1 MRRLDEVRAKKG
13 TLDPDEDAL
22 RLRCDQLVKKL
33 KGVETRR
40 RREAE
45 GYDDTNTYAVLAAE
59 GFLPGYGLDIGTVV
73 GFHQAPRYGTD
84 LRDWELRRAL
94 ALALRE
100 YVPGN
105 LIYANGHRFYPRF
118 FHLEATEPTIFQID
132 VANEAVVEVG
142 SAPDGSAIGLGAT
155 TLPAVP
161 ISDVDLPHQ
170 SHITDDED
178 YRFQLPVSVFGYELP
193 RHGAG
198 KAYRWGTKDISLR
211 ASVHIRLVNVGAAQ
225 LVRGTSRLGYPL
237 CLVCG
242 QSRSAL
248 ASQADRDQFATDHRE
263 RCGRPVESAGFFA
276 DVVADALSLRT
287 CENRQE
293 AYSVAEALRKGAA
306 EVLEMELDDLQ
317 VLTLARAGTEEVDVL
332 LYDPMPG
339 GSGLLDQMTSRWP
352 EIVAA
357 ARAIVEGCPS
367 GATAC
372 IDYLYTFRNAFYH
385 QHLNRNTA
393 ASRLQKWGDAL
404 AFSHDLPPRLPS
416 TSAGGLPVNEAEA
429 TLRALLE
436 RAGFPAPIGQ
446 QPIDLGRPLGSTT
459 PDFFYKDPADR
470 ADGICIYLDGMSGH
484 LHGNPVTQRRDR
496 EIREELRHRGYEVFE
511 IPFGHLA
518 DREPRMH

>member
-1 MRRLDEVRAKKG
+1 
-13 TLDPDEDAL
+13 
-22 RLRCDQLVKKL
+22 
-33 KGVETRR
+33 
-40 RREAE
+40 
-45 GYDDTNTYAVLAAE
+45 
-59 GFLPGYGLDIGTVV
+59 
-73 GFHQAPRYGTD
+73 
-84 LRDWELRRAL
+84 
-94 ALALRE
+94 
-100 YVPGN
+100 
-105 LIYANGHRFYPRF
+105 
-118 FHLEATEPTIFQID
+118 
-132 VANEAVVEVG
+132 VVEVG
-142 SAPDGSAIGLGAT
+142 IAPDGGAVGLGAT

-170 SHITDDED
+170 SHISDDED
-178 YRFQLPVSVFGYELP
+178 YRFQLPVSVFGYEQR

-198 KAYRWGTKDISLR
+198 KAYRWGKKDVSLR

-339 GSGLLDQMTSRWP
+339 GSGLLDQMTTRWP
-352 EIVAA
+352 EIIAA
-357 ARAIVEGCPS
+357 ARAIVETCPS
-367 GATAC
+367 GCATAC
-372 IDYLYTFRNAFYH
+372 IDCLYTFRNAFYH

-393 ASRLQKWGDAL
+393 ADRLRTWGGKME
-404 AFSHDLPPRLPS
+404 FTHDIPPRLPA
-416 TSAGGLPVNEAEA
+416 TDPLGIPVNEAES
-429 TLRALLE
+429 TLRALFE
-436 RAGFPAPIGQ
+436 RAGFAPPIGQ
-446 QPIDLGRPLGSTT
+446 RPIDLGRPLGSTT
-459 PDFFYKDPADR
+459 PDFFYEDPAGR

-484 LHGNPVTQRRDR
+484 IHGNAATQRRDH

-511 IPFGHLA
+511 IPFGHLSDQNAMVRHFYRLGRILLGRERA
-518 DREPRMH
+518 DKLRDHPQWFSTEG